1 MMPVKSYKSPSDFR
15 KALEHRLQAV
25 SAKTG
30 QNLQHLRRSVAFNR
44 FLARL
49 FAHSSSPWILKGG
62 YAMELRMAHARATRD
77 IDLTL
82 KGNRKI
88 EGAEQ
93 ASYIQD
99 LLPGL
104 CNRVAG
110 FDGGWRDISV

>member
-1 MMPVKSYKSPSDFR
+1 
-15 KALEHRLQAV
+15 
-25 SAKTG
+25 
-30 QNLQHLRRSVAFNR
+30 
-44 FLARL
+44 
-49 FAHSSSPWILKGG
+49 
-62 YAMELRMAHARATRD
+62 MELRMAHARATRD